1 MGRQLYSL
9 LDHVRDA
16 LVISQQCCDQ
26 MRALTRRV
34 WDLPPG
40 KGCCCKDG
48 SLETRAVAVRPGS
61 RLGQSLKIVPPTVTA
76 LIAQWLPAPSFSSS
90 SSLPPPTSAEDMMVR
105 DCPYSPPI
113 CTKFLFCGR
122 PRVQPTHA
130 SQTHSPCGCGRVC
143 GTRVHVG
150 MSMPGGT
157 EAAHR

>member
-1 MGRQLYSL
+1 MQ
-9 LDHVRDA
+9 DA

-26 MRALTRRV
+26 MGASIDSARV

-40 KGCCCKDG
+40 KGCRYKDG
-48 SLETRAVAVRPGS
+48 SLKKRAVAVRPGS

-76 LIAQWLPAPSFSSS
+76 LIAQWLL
-90 SSLPPPTSAEDMMVR
+90 LPPPPTTSAEDMMVR
-105 DCPYSPPI
+105 DCPCSPPI

-130 SQTHSPCGCGRVC
+130 SRTQSPCGYGRVC

-150 MSMPGGT
+150 MSVPGGT